1 VIIEAEVLS
10 RAEVS
15 AIREVL
21 ARAPFRDGVATA
33 GGTAAGVKS
42 NEQARGDDPE
52 VIALGRRVRLHLEA
66 HPLARRW
73 ARPVRWSSL
82 IFSRYGEG
90 QRYGLHTDNAV
101 MHDEGG
107 WPLRTDISF
116 TIFLS
121 DAEDYEGGGLLIDD
135 PSGERAFRP
144 AAGWAV
150 FYPTG
155 ALHAVAPVTRGTR
168 LACVGWMQSAIR
180 RADQRELLN
189 DLERVRAKAEPGQE
203 ALLLDKAIGNLLR
216 MWGEY

>member
-1 VIIEAEVLS
+1 MIIEAEVLS
-10 RAEVS
+10 CADVL

-21 ARAPFRDGVATA
+21 ERAPFRDGAATA
-33 GGTAAGVKS
+33 GAAARALKD
-42 NEQARGDDPE
+42 NQQARGDDPE
-52 VIALGRRVRLHLEA
+52 VIALGRRVRLALEG
-66 HPLARRW
+66 HPLVRRW
-73 ARPVRWSSL
+73 ARPVRWSNL
-82 IFSRYGEG
+82 IFSRYGAG

-107 WPLRTDISF
+107 WPFRTDISF

-135 PSGERAFRP
+135 PTGERAFRP

-155 ALHAVAPVTRGTR
+155 ALHGVAPVTRGSR

-180 RADQRELLN
+180 REDQRELLHE
-189 DLERVRAKAEPGQE
+189 LERVREKAEPGQ

-216 MWGEY
+216 MWCEP